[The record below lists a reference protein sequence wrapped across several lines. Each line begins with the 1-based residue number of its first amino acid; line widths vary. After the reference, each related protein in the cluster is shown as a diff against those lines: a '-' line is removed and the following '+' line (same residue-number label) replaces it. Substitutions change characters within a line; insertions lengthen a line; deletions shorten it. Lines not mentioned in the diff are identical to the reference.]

1 MGFKGAKP
9 FCESLSTFFSEESR
23 GPSRPERQVKRIL
36 RGKSEAGKGERQ
48 EREHAHTKRAAG
60 KQQAAATQAGPS
72 QTQKRQNTQAR
83 KQRHGMRAHLRQ
95 ASRTAAGR
103 RHLPAPRRGEPNRP
117 NSGSESPAHTS
128 AWQANG
134 RPRQRRPDTKAA
146 GCPQAGD
153 KTAAHRQKKRRG
165 TGHESHT
172 TATGDARTPTPAGGA
187 AHWTQKN
194 PSEQAKFAFALLPA
208 RRGLVKR
215 GRQKTLRCFGWHG
228 LFLLRIANNA
238 ARSTEQKGAP
248 PPFIPCKLFEKSL
261 TKKLYCFGC
270 VKAYAF
276 FAFSRSVSFTMKF
289 HESRHMSSIVRVA
302 SQPSSFFAF
311 DTSA

>member
-172 TATGDARTPTPAGGA
+172 TATGGARTVTPAGGA
-187 AHWTQKN
+187 AHWAQKN

-208 RRGLVKR
+208 RRGHVNR
-215 GRQKTLRCFGWHG
+215 GRQKFAS
-228 LFLLRIANNA
+228 LFLAGTVFFCFALRTTRRA
-238 ARSTEQKGAP
+238 AQNKRGRRPLLSPAS
-248 PPFIPCKLFEKSL
+248 FL
-261 TKKLYCFGC
+261 KK
-270 VKAYAF
+270 A
-276 FAFSRSVSFTMKF
+276 
-289 HESRHMSSIVRVA
+289 
-302 SQPSSFFAF
+302 
-311 DTSA
+311 